1 MGAIFRT
8 GVGWSAPGT
17 QPRRAREAD
26 PKDKNV
32 DLVAF
37 FYTDVIP
44 VGLWIVMLGLGL
56 ALTPQDIKN
65 IFIMPKAVSVGLA
78 GQLILLPILAF
89 VLCAAFAP
97 TPAIAIGALVLA
109 ACPGG
114 VTSNAYS
121 FASRGD
127 VALSVTL
134 TAVTSFIT
142 IFTVPLITFLALDYF
157 LEAGTAIDLPVGQL
171 MWMLAK
177 LTVVPVAIGMIVRH
191 IWQDKAA
198 RIIEALRTATFLFLL
213 VLIVTGSLLAIDE
226 LRQYFLQIASV
237 VLSLNVLAMAMG
249 FALGWVFR
257 LPVTQRI
264 SITYE
269 VGVQNISLASLV
281 MLTVLQNEDYF
292 IVAVVYAAVMKLT
305 AMGFMYFARQ
315 WLAREERSA
324 AERTDAAPA

>member
-1 MGAIFRT
+1 MARVRFRPDT
-8 GVGWSAPGT
+8 GTIGYKD
-17 QPRRAREAD
+17 QPWHAGS
-26 PKDKNV
+26 KDLDV

-89 VLCAAFAP
+89 GLCVAFAP

-114 VTSNAYS
+114 VTSNAYA

-157 LEAGTAIDLPVGQL
+157 LEAGTAIDLPVGQM

-177 LTVVPVAIGMIVRH
+177 LTVVPVAIGMLIRH
-191 IWQDKAA
+191 RLKDRAENF
-198 RIIEALRTATFLFLL
+198 IEILRTVTFVFLL
-213 VLIVTGSLLAIDE
+213 ILIVTGSVLAIDE
-226 LRQYFLQIASV
+226 LRQHFLQIASV
-237 VLSLNVLAMAMG
+237 VLSLNVLAMSMG
-249 FALGWVFR
+249 FALGWFFR

-281 MLTVLQNEDYF
+281 MLTVLQNENYF
-292 IVAVVYAAVMKLT
+292 IVAVVYAAIMKLT

-324 AERTDAAPA
+324 AERASAATA

>member
-1 MGAIFRT
+1 M
-8 GVGWSAPGT
+8 
-17 QPRRAREAD
+17 
-26 PKDKNV
+26 

-89 VLCAAFAP
+89 GLCVAFAP

-114 VTSNAYS
+114 VTSHAYA

-157 LEAGTAIDLPVGQL
+157 LEAGTAIDLPVAQL

-177 LTVVPVAIGMIVRH
+177 LTVVPVAIGMGIRYKL
-191 IWQDKAA
+191 QERAEKF
-198 RIIEALRTATFLFLL
+198 IEVLRSVTFVFLL

-237 VLSLNVLAMAMG
+237 VLSLNVFAMAMG
-249 FALGWVFR
+249 FALGWLFK

-292 IVAVVYAAVMKLT
+292 IVAVVYAAIMKLT
-305 AMGFMYFARQ
+305 AMSFMYFARR
-315 WLAREERSA
+315 WLAREERQM
-324 AERTDAAPA
+324 AERTGTAAA

>member
-1 MGAIFRT
+1 M
-8 GVGWSAPGT
+8 
-17 QPRRAREAD
+17 
-26 PKDKNV
+26 

-65 IFIMPKAVSVGLA
+65 IFVMPKAVSVGLV
-78 GQLILLPILAF
+78 GQLVLLPILAF
-89 VLCAAFAP
+89 GLCVAFAP

-157 LEAGTAIDLPVGQL
+157 LEAGTAIDLPVAQL
-171 MWMLAK
+171 MWILAK
-177 LTVVPVAIGMIVRH
+177 LTVVPVAIGMVIRH
-191 IWQDKAA
+191 IWKDKAA
-198 RIIEALRTATFLFLL
+198 RVIEALRTATFLFLL
-213 VLIVTGSLLAIDE
+213 VLIVTGSILAIDE
-226 LRQYFLQIASV
+226 LRQHFLQIAAV
-237 VLSLNVLAMAMG
+237 VLSLNVLAMTMG
-249 FALGWVFR
+249 FALGWFFR

-269 VGVQNISLASLV
+269 VGVQNITLASLV

-292 IVAVVYAAVMKLT
+292 IVAVVYAAIMKLT

-315 WLAREERSA
+315 WLVRTEQTA
-324 AERTDAAPA
+324 AKQADAAPA

>member
-1 MGAIFRT
+1 M
-8 GVGWSAPGT
+8 
-17 QPRRAREAD
+17 
-26 PKDKNV
+26 

-78 GQLILLPILAF
+78 GQLVLLPILAF
-89 VLCAAFAP
+89 GLCVAFAP

-157 LEAGTAIDLPVGQL
+157 LEAGTAIDLPVAQL

-177 LTVVPVAIGMIVRH
+177 LTVVPVSIGMVIRY
-191 IWQDKAA
+191 IWKDKAA
-198 RIIEALRTATFLFLL
+198 RVIEALRTATFLFLL
-213 VLIVTGSLLAIDE
+213 VLIVTGSILAIDE
-226 LRQYFLQIASV
+226 LRQHFLQIASV

-249 FALGWVFR
+249 FALGWLFR
-257 LPVTQRI
+257 LPITQRI

-269 VGVQNISLASLV
+269 VGVQNITLASLV
-281 MLTVLQNEDYF
+281 MLTVLQNENYF
-292 IVAVVYAAVMKLT
+292 IVAVVYAAIMKLT

-315 WLAREERSA
+315 WLARDAREPA
-324 AERTDAAPA
+324 KQADAAPA

>member
-1 MGAIFRT
+1 M
-8 GVGWSAPGT
+8 
-17 QPRRAREAD
+17 
-26 PKDKNV
+26 

-89 VLCAAFAP
+89 GLCVAFAP

-142 IFTVPLITFLALDYF
+142 IFTVPLVTFLALDYF
-157 LEAGTAIDLPVGQL
+157 LDAGTPIDLPVGQL
-171 MWMLAK
+171 MWLLAK
-177 LTVVPVAIGMIVRH
+177 LTVVPVSIGMVIRQ
-191 IWQDKAA
+191 IWKDKAA
-198 RIIEALRTATFLFLL
+198 RVIEALRTATFLFLL
-213 VLIVTGSLLAIDE
+213 VLIVTGSILAIDE

-237 VLSLNVLAMAMG
+237 VLSLNVLALAMG
-249 FALGWVFR
+249 FALGWLFR
-257 LPVTQRI
+257 LPIAQRI

-269 VGVQNISLASLV
+269 VGVQNITLASLV

-292 IVAVVYAAVMKLT
+292 IVAVVYAAIMKLT

-324 AERTDAAPA
+324 AAQADTATA

>member
-1 MGAIFRT
+1 MWSVGSRGAYL
-8 GVGWSAPGT
+8 
-17 QPRRAREAD
+17 E
-26 PKDKNV
+26 NEHM

-78 GQLILLPILAF
+78 GQLVLLPILAF
-89 VLCAAFAP
+89 GICLAFAP

-157 LEAGTAIDLPVGQL
+157 LEAGTAIDLPVGQM

-177 LTVVPVAIGMIVRH
+177 LTVVPVAIGMLIRY
-191 IWQDKAA
+191 QLKDRAENF
-198 RIIEALRTATFLFLL
+198 IEILRTVTFVFLL
-213 VLIVTGSLLAIDE
+213 VLIITGSILAIDE

-249 FALGWVFR
+249 FALGWLFK

-281 MLTVLQNEDYF
+281 MLTVLQNENYF
-292 IVAVVYAAVMKLT
+292 IVAVVYAAIMKLT

-315 WLAREERSA
+315 WLARTEHA
-324 AERTDAAPA
+324 GPKHADAAAA